1 MKAFSFFS
9 RSSLFIIL
17 LLFSWISFGQ
27 QSMLI
32 TTLGDPE
39 SSLSSPEMEN
49 YQKVIVLGHHETI
62 TPVTLASIADVQVN
76 GSITF
81 NIPGYDKPLT
91 AELERI
97 EYNGP
102 QDYTWAGNITNI
114 KGDITLIYSPEG
126 AIGSIHLEDAYY
138 MIHPLSATK
147 NALTKF
153 NGHYSPATCG
163 VDHSAG
169 QKNDVI
175 NQEIC
180 KEAFECY
187 ATVDVLVLVNED
199 AKRWLDTA
207 FVYTVFG
214 QMYIRLALESVA
226 TAMANSDI
234 GNINFRYAI
243 QDFDFTTSTNVLADI
258 GRLQLDASEIR
269 DQSNADLVLLLT
281 NQPFATAN
289 GGTFGIAFVGPG
301 DDLAYGIVEVPFLV
315 QPRYT
320 FAHELGHMFG
330 AHHDRLSPTPGPWDE
345 CPHAFIFND
354 TSRTTRRTILAT
366 LPAPVT
372 GLERIPHYSNPD
384 VQYRGSSTGT
394 LDDNNAGRIKNT
406 KCMIADYREGGFNIN
421 ILGDRR
427 ICIEEG
433 YTLLEAD
440 VGNVFPGQ
448 LSGFP
453 PYTYEW
459 RCNSDGIFDGSE
471 EIIGTS
477 SSVQVAIDHGFTTF
491 FVQLQVTSV
500 DRVVKKTVARI
511 KLVNCFSDNLD
522 HNEFNGSLLYDTNVA
537 VQEDLF
543 SVSFSPNPTT
553 GKGELKIELMRE
565 DQLTVRIMNVDGSL
579 LSELYQA
586 KLQRGLH
593 LIEFDLSH
601 LSMGIYYLEIQQ
613 NNNIGYL
620 PVVLSK

>member
-9 RSSLFIIL
+9 IL
-17 LLFSWISFGQ
+17 LLFSWTSFGQ
-27 QSMLI
+27 QSALI
-32 TTLGDPE
+32 TALGDPE
-39 SSLSSPEMEN
+39 SSLSPQEKES
-49 YQKVIVLGHHETI
+49 YQKVVALDSHETI
-62 TPVTLASIADVQVN
+62 IPVTLASIADVQVN

-81 NIPGYDKPLT
+81 NIPGYSKPLT

-102 QDYTWAGNITNI
+102 QDYVWAGNITNTE
-114 KGDITLIYSPEG
+114 GDITLIYSPEG

-153 NGHYSPATCG
+153 NGQYSQASCG

-169 QKNDVI
+169 QRMDVI

-187 ATVDVLVLVNED
+187 ATVDVLVLINED
-199 AKRWLDTA
+199 ARAWLDTA
-207 FVYTVFG
+207 FFYTVFG
-214 QMYIRLALESVA
+214 QMYIRLALESVSA
-226 TAMANSDI
+226 AMANSDI

-243 QDFDFTTSTNVLADI
+243 QDFDFTTSGDI
-258 GRLQLDASEIR
+258 ALDINELRNSASGLR
-269 DQSNADLVLLLT
+269 DQSNADLVVLLT
-281 NQPFATAN
+281 NQPYATAS

-301 DDLAYGIVEVPFLV
+301 NDQAYGIVEVPFLV
-315 QPRYT
+315 RPRYT
-320 FAHELGHMFG
+320 LAHELGHMFG
-330 AHHDRLSPTPGPWDE
+330 AHHDRLSLTSGPWDE
-345 CPHAFIFND
+345 CPHAFLFSD
-354 TSRTTRRTILAT
+354 MGTTRRTILAT

-384 VQYRGSSTGT
+384 VQYRGSNTGT

-406 KCMIADYREGGFNIN
+406 KCTVANYRNGGFNVR

-459 RCNSDGIFDGSE
+459 RCNSDGFFDGSE

-477 SSVQVAIDHGFTTF
+477 STVQVAIDHGFTTF
-491 FVQLQVTSV
+491 FVQLKVTSS
-500 DRVVKKTVARI
+500 DGVVKKTVARI
-511 KLVNCFSDNLD
+511 RLANCFSDNLIQSELNESLI
-522 HNEFNGSLLYDTNVA
+522 HNTGA
-537 VQEDLF
+537 QPQEDAF
-543 SVSFSPNPTT
+543 STSFSPNPTT
-553 GKGELKIELMRE
+553 GAGELRVDIKRKGKLS
-565 DQLTVRIMNVDGSL
+565 VRIMNVNGILIAEVYHNNVPKGIQHIDL
-579 LSELYQA
+579 ELPQLA
-586 KLQRGLH
+586 A
-593 LIEFDLSH
+593 
-601 LSMGIYYLEIQQ
+601 GIYYLEIQQ
-613 NNNIGYL
+613 DNNIEYL
-620 PVVLSK
+620 PVILSK

>member
-9 RSSLFIIL
+9 RFSIFFIL
-17 LLFSWISFGQ
+17 LLLSLTSFGQ
-27 QSMLI
+27 QSALI
-32 TTLGDPE
+32 TALGDPE
-39 SSLSSPEMEN
+39 SSLSPQERES
-49 YQKVIVLGHHETI
+49 YQKVVALGSHETI
-62 TPVTLASIADVQVN
+62 IPVALANIADVQVN

-81 NIPGYDKPLT
+81 NIPGYSKPLT

-102 QDYTWAGNITNI
+102 QDYVWAGNIINTE
-114 KGDITLIYSPEG
+114 GDITLIYSPEG
-126 AIGSIHLEDAYY
+126 SIGSIHLEDAYY

-153 NGHYSPATCG
+153 NGQYSKASCG

-169 QKNDVI
+169 QRTDVI
-175 NQEIC
+175 NLEIC

-187 ATVDVLVLVNED
+187 ATVDVLVLINED
-199 AKRWLDTA
+199 ARRWLDTA

-226 TAMANSDI
+226 TAMANSEV

-243 QDFDFTTSTNVLADI
+243 QDFDFPTGPDVATALRDFRVSVSSL
-258 GRLQLDASEIR
+258 R
-269 DQSNADLVLLLT
+269 DQTNADLVLLLT
-281 NQPFATAN
+281 NHPYANAN

-301 DDLAYGIVEVPFLV
+301 DDRAYSIVEVPFLI

-320 FAHELGHMFG
+320 LAHELGHLFG
-330 AHHDRLSPTPGPWDE
+330 AHHDRLSPTSGPWDE
-345 CPHAFIFND
+345 CPHAFFFSD
-354 TSRTTRRTILAT
+354 MGTTRRTILAT

-406 KCMIADYREGGFNIN
+406 KCIVANYRDGGFNVR

-500 DRVVKKTVARI
+500 DGVVKETVARI
-511 KLVNCFSDNLD
+511 KLVNCSSNNLNR
-522 HNEFNGSLLYDTNVA
+522 NEFNGSLIYDTNVK
-537 VQEDLF
+537 VQRDIL
-543 SVSFSPNPTT
+543 STSFSPNPTT
-553 GKGELKIELMRE
+553 GKGELKIELMKE
-565 DQLTVRIMNVDGSL
+565 DQLTVRIMNVNGSL
-579 LSELYQA
+579 LSEVYQA
-586 KLQRGLH
+586 EMQKGIHR
-593 LIEFDLSH
+593 IEFDLSH
-601 LSMGIYYLEIQQ
+601 LPTGIYYLEVQQ
-613 NNNIGYL
+613 NNNIEYIS
-620 PVVLSK
+620 VVMSK